1 MWKSCLGNEDPHC
14 HADMV
19 KCRWL
24 PGRLCLR
31 FAWAQDSV
39 KPVMAM
45 LTLPSCYQEIN
56 NSTKKLTTPAMFQ
69 ITAQCNALYSS
80 ISYVLMIYS
89 SCLKNY
95 HKKFSTGT
103 SLVVQWLRVHV
114 ANAGDA
120 GWNPGR
126 GTKIPHALQHNQG
139 IETTTT
145 TIKTAIKL

>member
-95 HKKFSTGT
+95 HKKVLNWDFSGCP
-103 SLVVQWLRVHV
+103 VVKSPCCQCRGCRLESWS
-114 ANAGDA
+114 
-120 GWNPGR
+120 
-126 GTKIPHALQHNQG
+126 GTKTPHALQHNQG